1 VSNLLAINEGDGMER
16 FSEALGRGPQIA
28 ILVVGAVASIA
39 ALYFG
44 RAVFEPLAFALFI
57 IALAAPM
64 MLALQK
70 HIGKGF
76 ALVATVIFV
85 VVVILT
91 FFAIVFWGVG
101 QVAGWVLA
109 NVGRFETVYRE
120 FMSDIDELGF
130 PLAVLLPSSL
140 EPRWIIGPIAAFL
153 SQAQLISGFV
163 LLIFVFVVLGLT
175 EMEGMG
181 RRLSRIEAENP
192 RIRILDVVHD
202 VSGKF
207 GLYMKVRLVISL
219 IDAVVCY
226 LFFRLIGLEEPLAW
240 AILVGT
246 MNFIPFI
253 GPLIVAV
260 FIGVFTAAQF
270 GSLWMVFVAVGGTTA
285 INFVLGS
292 YIEPLM
298 AGSALSMSA
307 MLVLF
312 SVFFWAII
320 WGIPGAF
327 IGVQIMI
334 VILAVCRVV
343 PSASWIADLFS
354 GDGAETRRKTTL
366 GD

>member
-1 VSNLLAINEGDGMER
+1 M
-16 FSEALGRGPQIA
+16 ALGAGLDSKGVQIA
-28 ILVVGAVASIA
+28 ILIIGAVAAVA

-44 RAVFEPLAFALFI
+44 RAVFEPLAFSLFI
-57 IALAAPM
+57 VALAAPM
-64 MLALQK
+64 MVGLQRRVGKGLAL
-70 HIGKGF
+70 I
-76 ALVATVIFV
+76 ATV
-85 VVVILT
+85 VVVVAIVVV

-101 QVAGWVLA
+101 QVAAWVIGNVARFEAVYRNVLA
-109 NVGRFETVYRE
+109 
-120 FMSDIDELGF
+120 DIDNLGF
-130 PLAVLLPSSL
+130 PLDVLLPSSL
-140 EPRWIIGPIAAFL
+140 EPRWLLGPIASFL
-153 SQAQLISGFV
+153 GQAQLVSGFV

-181 RRLSRIEAENP
+181 RRLARIEQENP
-192 RIRILDVVHD
+192 RIRILEVVRD

-219 IDAVVCY
+219 IDAIVCY

-260 FIGVFTAAQF
+260 FIGLFATAQF

-298 AGSALSMSA
+298 AGNALSMSA

-312 SVFFWAII
+312 SVFFWAIV

-334 VILAVCRVV
+334 VILAVCRVTQ
-343 PSASWIADLFS
+343 SASWIADLFS
-354 GDGAETRRKTTL
+354 ADGAEAKTKDANQT
-366 GD
+366 